1 MAIVDMNDVYSWCE
15 WWLQL
20 MWMVTTVDVNDVYS
34 SKLQW

>member
-20 MWMVTTVDVNDVYS
+20 MWMM
-34 SKLQW
+34 